1 MGRCSR
7 EICCRTSQS
16 RKACAA
22 CWQLTCMPP
31 ASGRQSTG
39 PAALL
44 AAQTHATGL
53 QEVSVGAG
61 DGGRPPG
68 DAVCRA
74 GGPAGGHR
82 CPFALHTKCFCSLL
96 YIALHVRFCSQRL
109 AECTGASAAGLR
121 PYICEMWCSAMQEP
135 AHGLLC
141 LWGPALCH
149 MLSQQ
154 RVAGGLAQLQ
164 VVTCSMLLCLWGQSF
179 RSCAAAAGCHSRCS
193 PQERKADDALGS

>member
-1 MGRCSR
+1 M
-7 EICCRTSQS
+7 EADLLEMQ
-16 RKACAA
+16 CAV
-22 CWQLTCMPP
+22 L
-31 ASGRQSTG
+31 
-39 PAALL
+39 AALREV
-44 AAQTHATGL
+44 TG
-53 QEVSVGAG
+53 
-61 DGGRPPG
+61 
-68 DAVCRA
+68 
-74 GGPAGGHR
+74 
-82 CPFALHTKCFCSLL
+82 ALLLCTQKCFCSLL
-96 YIALHVRFCSQRL
+96 YIALHVRFCSQCL

-164 VVTCSMLLCLWGQSF
+164 VVTCSMLLCFWGQSF

-193 PQERKADDALGS
+193 PQERKAVAQMMPWAAECWERQRTLLVFVHLANPALSTAASPVWEPTAAPNVSWGGC